1 MSVQLNV
8 RTTPVLMDEIDK
20 VVSEGLFRNRTEAV
34 NEALRLL
41 VKRYR
46 MMELEQKM
54 DGVAKDNAGKKSV
67 TESLFESRKED
78 D

>member
-8 RTTPVLMDEIDK
+8 RTTPVLIDELDK
-20 VVSEGLFRNRTEAV
+20 VVNKGLFRNRTEAV

-54 DGVAKDNAGKKSV
+54 DRIAKDNVGKKSV
-67 TESLFESRKED
+67 TESLLESREED